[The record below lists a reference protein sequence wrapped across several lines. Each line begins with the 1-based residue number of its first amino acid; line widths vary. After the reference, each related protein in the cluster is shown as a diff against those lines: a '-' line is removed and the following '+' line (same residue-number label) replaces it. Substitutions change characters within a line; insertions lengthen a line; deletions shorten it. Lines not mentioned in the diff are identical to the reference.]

1 MKNTLGVSL
10 YQLVLGFPIPIL
22 LALMLNEVRN
32 KHFKKVVQM
41 ATYAPH
47 FFSIVVLVGMVVSFL
62 SPINGIINKI
72 IQLTGGEA
80 ISFMTEPAWFKTV
93 YVFSGIWQN
102 AGWGSIIYMAAL
114 AGIDISLYEAAAID
128 GASKLKRIINITIP
142 GIIPTAIILLILD
155 SGKIMNV
162 GFEKVF
168 LMQNP
173 LNISSSDVISTYVYK
188 NGLVGAQYSF
198 ASAVG
203 LFNSVINLILLVT
216 VNRFSKSIGETGLW

>member
-1 MKNTLGVSL
+1 
-10 YQLVLGFPIPIL
+10 
-22 LALMLNEVRN
+22 
-32 KHFKKVVQM
+32 VVQM